1 MSSYIRVLYEIKYD
15 IKLIIFMIASNR
27 VFVTVRYEFLPK
39 NIIAYFLKNF
49 NILDRH
55 FVQK

>member
-1 MSSYIRVLYEIKYD
+1 MRSYIRVVYEIKRD
-15 IKLIIFMIASNR
+15 IKLTIFMIASNR

-39 NIIAYFLKNF
+39 NIIGYFLKNF